1 MNILK
6 LGIWLLNFSCLKDM
20 CQKKFNEFV
29 NVYCTFIFFE
39 IKYKIQFFYLDKCHI
54 LAQKYKLGKYYY
66 FRNSCFTTLSKL
78 GKILSLWLLEEYLF
92 YYFIWIRKN
101 IIYHYFR
108 NTCST
113 TSIDLLVCLLV
124 CLSVCLYSIVGTN
137 VSIRKE
143 KLPKFENHFKW
154 PSYPSYLN

>member
-20 CQKKFNEFV
+20 CQKKIQWICQCLLHLHLLWN
-29 NVYCTFIFFE
+29 
-39 IKYKIQFFYLDKCHI
+39 KIQDKIFFYLDKCHI

-101 IIYHYFR
+101 IIYYYFR

-137 VSIRKE
+137 ASIRKE
-143 KLPKFENHFKW
+143 KLPKFKSF
-154 PSYPSYLN
+154 